1 MFNKYKNNLLTNIAV
16 VSISFVVFIVFFMN
30 LYHNAQTEQ
39 TYEITD
45 HTISK
50 QAIIKDDNK
59 NVNNTN
65 GEQDDYKV
73 FAFVR

>member
-1 MFNKYKNNLLTNIAV
+1 MFNKYKNKLITNIAV
-16 VSISFVVFIVFFMN
+16 VSISCVVFIVFFMN

-50 QAIIKDDNK
+50 
-59 NVNNTN
+59 
-65 GEQDDYKV
+65 
-73 FAFVR
+73 